1 MLSVCFMYV
10 PLLNMS
16 RSSILSTNITLYLVK
31 QLCCFPPFTYGALC
45 GLPLA

>member
-1 MLSVCFMYV
+1 MLGVCAMYV
-10 PLLNMS
+10 LLLNLS

-31 QLCCFPPFTYGALC
+31 QLCCFPPFEYGALC